1 MSTRTL
7 LQELKDLADT
17 GAIRYNPST
26 HTLELKA
33 GGDSTYHT
41 LNLLELTEPL
51 PEGAPSTSDLD
62 FLEKELHAY
71 LAAVG

>member
-1 MSTRTL
+1 MARTL

-17 GAIRYNPST
+17 GAIRYNPHT

-41 LNLLELTEPL
+41 LNLLELTEAL
-51 PEGAPSTSDLD
+51 PEGAPSIEELD
-62 FLEKELHAY
+62 TLEKELHTY
-71 LAAVG
+71 LAAVC